1 MRTQKGRGYIA
12 RADFEFTRERW
23 FVLKIPDDA
32 GCTQGGKKV
41 GSKRETMAGRH
52 AQKDKERQQ
61 RHPVGAQ
68 CKECLRHRCSVS
80 LLNKKHHLSLSD
92 AHYDDQV
99 MMMFITIFAG
109 D

>member
-68 CKECLRHRCSVS
+68 CKERIRL
-80 LLNKKHHLSLSD
+80 
-92 AHYDDQV
+92 
-99 MMMFITIFAG
+99 MMMMLRGGHQEVRGVTVSRAG
-109 D
+109 ERVPPYTVNELP